1 MSRNDHAVTSTG
13 LLINEASGYSY
24 NSNKTPASERLKRR
38 KEADDL
44 FIMQTMFSYLSI
56 FNRFSSQIEDFPQ
69 RRHKSSFTLFM
80 RRKSFIPFPFSVGSS
95 SLPRSRFLGC
105 HATLGGA
112 LRDSPKKRLLGRLW
126 PFVMLP
132 LRL

>member
-13 LLINEASGYSY
+13 LLINDASGYSY

-44 FIMQTMFSYLSI
+44 FVIETMFSYLSI

-69 RRHKSSFTLFM
+69 RRHKSSFTLSM
-80 RRKSFIPFPFSVGSS
+80 RRKSFIPFPFSVGPSS
-95 SLPRSRFLGC
+95 IPRSRFLGC
-105 HATLGGA
+105 HATFGWSVA
-112 LRDSPKKRLLGRLW
+112 
-126 PFVMLP
+126 
-132 LRL
+132 